1 MGYCSDIGISLLKK
15 DFLSLQKQAEAK
27 LDKCAYTNFCILLQN
42 ARIQQSSGRI
52 FLTSLETEQFVSL
65 VLENEKWY
73 TDSLPEISFIHKFLY
88 ELQAPKDY
96 IEIGEDFE
104 HNVVH
109 FCDIGKINLI
119 RKIDFAE

>member
-15 DFLSLQKQAEAK
+15 DFRRLQEQAKAK
-27 LDKCAYTNFCILLQN
+27 LKASDYTNFCILLQN
-42 ARIQQSSGRI
+42 ARIKQSSGRLS
-52 FLTSLETEQFVSL
+52 LTDLETVEIVSL

-73 TDSLPEISFIHKFLY
+73 TKTLPEITFIHEFLY
-88 ELQAPKDY
+88 ELQSPKDY

-119 RKIDFAE
+119 RKIDFTE